1 MKPNKTYAGYD
12 VVVVGGGTAG
22 VAAAL
27 SASLQG
33 LKVALLE
40 KRIAL
45 TGTQANAMVT
55 PFMPSHVHG
64 SATADMLTRA
74 YREHMVGQGRLTLPG
89 NMELYSPESFKLL
102 NEQVLD

>member
-1 MKPNKTYAGYD
+1 MTPTKTYSDYD
-12 VVVVGGGTAG
+12 VVVVGGGTSG

-27 SASLQG
+27 SAARQG

-64 SATADMLTRA
+64 SQTADLLTETLSSNDG
-74 YREHMVGQGRLTLPG
+74 RERQVNTSWKNGA
-89 NMELYSPESFKLL
+89 LL
-102 NEQVLD
+102 ARVFQVTQ

>member
-1 MKPNKTYAGYD
+1 MTPTKTYSDYD
-12 VVVVGGGTAG
+12 VVVVGGGTSG

-27 SASLQG
+27 SAARKG

-55 PFMPSHVHG
+55 PFMPSYVYG
-64 SATADMLTRA
+64 SQTADLLTER
-74 YREHMVGQGRLTLPG
+74 YH
-89 NMELYSPESFKLL
+89 
-102 NEQVLD
+102 

>member
-1 MKPNKTYAGYD
+1 MTPTKTYSDYD
-12 VVVVGGGTAG
+12 VVVVGGGTSG

-27 SASLQG
+27 SAARQG

-40 KRIAL
+40 KRISL

-64 SATADMLTRA
+64 SQTADLLTER
-74 YREHMVGQGRLTLPG
+74 YHQMMEGKGQVNASRKDGA
-89 NMELYSPESFKLL
+89 LL
-102 NEQVLD
+102 ARVF